1 MYYVKIAFNSFGE
14 TGLVTEYSRLP
25 EDLSEHLRKVVSIEF
40 LIKFPHIDM
49 DFEESVRDD
58 SEETDWKIEPR
69 ETVC

>member
-1 MYYVKIAFNSFGE
+1 MYYVKIAFNSIGE

-49 DFEESVRDD
+49 DFKESVRDD